1 MVEIHPLND
10 FPNYAPVLAYWS
22 YNQWYSKRDI
32 PFTALVQSYIER
44 ARNTIV
50 PLAWVA
56 INEKKLPV
64 GMASLKNNDLW
75 SRTDLNPWLASLYI
89 VPEYRFQGIGNKII
103 KAVITKTKELGYK
116 TLYLFEG
123 QNDTIN
129 LIQYYT
135 QRGFSVLEEAID
147 NDGNPT
153 TIMYIN
159 L

>member
-1 MVEIHPLND
+1 MIEIHLLND
-10 FPNYAPVLAYWS
+10 FPHYAPILAYWS
-22 YNQWYSKRDI
+22 YHQWYSKRDI
-32 PFTALVQSYIER
+32 PFTALVQSYSQR
-44 ARNTIV
+44 AHSTHV

-89 VPEYRFQGIGNKII
+89 VPEYRFQGIGNRLVRAII
-103 KAVITKTKELGYK
+103 AKSLELGYK

-123 QNDTIN
+123 HNDTVN

-135 QRGFSVLEEAID
+135 KRGFSVLEEAID
-147 NDGNPT
+147 NDGFPT